1 MLTGRNFEQD
11 HPADDELGKG
21 RNKKQILEER
31 RTIYFDH
38 NLDMTLHHGISV
50 FIRVNGAGQFWI
62 ILYNI
67 KGSHKINLTL
77 VGGYWGNSSIHWMT
91 TDK

>member
-21 RNKKQILEER
+21 RSKQQILEER
-31 RTIYFDH
+31 RTIYLDH
-38 NLDMTLHHGISV
+38 NWDMTLHHGISV
-50 FIRVNGAGQFWI
+50 FIRVNGAGQFRI

-67 KGSHKINLTL
+67 KGSHKINLIF
-77 VGGYWGNSSIHWMT
+77 W
-91 TDK
+91 